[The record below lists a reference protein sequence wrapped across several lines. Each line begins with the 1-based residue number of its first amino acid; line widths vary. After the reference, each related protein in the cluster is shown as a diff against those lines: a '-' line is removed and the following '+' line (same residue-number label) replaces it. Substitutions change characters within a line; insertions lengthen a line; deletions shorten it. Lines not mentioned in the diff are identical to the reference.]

1 MTIPWLPAA
10 QTAHNPQ
17 AVARI
22 LKTLPEWF
30 GREESNAEYIHDA
43 ERLETWTVTH
53 PETHEVVG
61 IMLIAQHYPVEA
73 EIHLLAVDAAFHRY
87 GIGTSL
93 INAFEEEARNRGI
106 RLIQVKTLG
115 ESFFNEPY
123 QRTRIFYKAVG
134 FLPLEETDL
143 WGEDTPCLI
152 MVKAI

>member
-1 MTIPWLPAA
+1 MTIPWPPAA

-22 LKTLPEWF
+22 LKTLPE
-30 GREESNAEYIHDA
+30 ESNAEYIHAA

-61 IMLIAQHYPVEA
+61 IMLITQHYPVEA
-73 EIHLLAVDAAFHRY
+73 EIHLLAVDAAFHGY

-93 INAFEEEARNRGI
+93 ISAFEKEARNRGI

-123 QRTRIFYKAVG
+123 QRTRNFYKAVG
-134 FLPLEETDL
+134 FLPLEETNL